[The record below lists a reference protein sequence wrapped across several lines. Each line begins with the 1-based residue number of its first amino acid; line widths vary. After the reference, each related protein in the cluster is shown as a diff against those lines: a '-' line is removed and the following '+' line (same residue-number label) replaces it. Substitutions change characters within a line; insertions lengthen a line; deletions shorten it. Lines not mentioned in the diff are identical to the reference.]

1 MERTPSPV
9 HIPVVPTGDD
19 NARLAVDEA
28 GVVIGDRIGPLI
40 AEDAP
45 LRVPRTWRCI
55 RRIATAQGGVGPG
68 YTDPRPVIDAG
79 VAMRDARCAMPWLL
93 ECFGVEDLAARAGCQ
108 EPTSASQ
115 TRPASG
121 DHFSSRSA
129 DRRCWPGCQVGE
141 CGQHGVPGGVSDLV
155 AAVGADDGAAGCAD
169 RVAVALQIGR

>member
-45 LRVPRTWRCI
+45 LRVPRPCRCI

-68 YTDPRPVIDAG
+68 YTDPRPVIDAA
-79 VAMRDARCAMPWLL
+79 VAMRDARCRGCSSASASRTLPPVPGARNRPACHRYVLPPVTISAV
-93 ECFGVEDLAARAGCQ
+93 GRPIVGAGLAARWESAASMVCQ
-108 EPTSASQ
+108 AVCLIWSLLLVPTTAPQVVQ
-115 TRPASG
+115 TESP
-121 DHFSSRSA
+121 SRC
-129 DRRCWPGCQVGE
+129 R
-141 CGQHGVPGGVSDLV
+141 
-155 AAVGADDGAAGCAD
+155 
-169 RVAVALQIGR
+169 